1 MKPTPAE
8 IALIAATLARN
19 DGSTPSSK
27 LMEAERLITEAAKM
41 QATFDEAVKK
51 LVDCATLAPDKRPI
65 PLEVR
70 LEQLMPRLKDR
81 DHRKKKFWQFLE
93 QCIRE
98 EAAKHSGVTEQLIR
112 SLTRTLWDRLKTA
125 GVKPQGYSTF
135 AEWYRDGLRRERQK
149 SGKKGG
155 QATKA
160 KRDAAKKVK
169 ASAIDAKKRKKSKI
183 WQSEITH
190 LPITPANEEAL
201 DRLGNPRTKTPIRG
215 ADSVS
220 HADDTQ

>member
-19 DGSTPSSK
+19 DGSTSSSK
-27 LMEAERLITEAAKM
+27 MMAARCLVTEAAEIEAVM
-41 QATFDEAVKK
+41 DEAVKK
-51 LVDCATLAPDKRPI
+51 LVDRSAFAPDKLPI
-65 PLEVR
+65 PLEAR
-70 LEQLMPRLKDR
+70 LEQLMPRITDKDY
-81 DHRKKKFWQFLE
+81 RKKKFCQFLDH
-93 QCIRE
+93 CIRE
-98 EAAKHSGVTEQLIR
+98 EAAKHSGVTEQRIR

-135 AEWYRDGLRRERQK
+135 VEWCRNDLHRKRQE

-160 KRDAAKKVK
+160 KRNAVAA
-169 ASAIDAKKRKKSKI
+169 AKKRKKSKI

-190 LPITPANEEAL
+190 LPITPATEEAL
-201 DRLGNPRTKTPIRG
+201 DRLANPRTKTPIRG